1 MAKKEKKGGFIKEF
15 KEFAIKG
22 NMFDMAVGVIIGGA
36 FKSLVD
42 ALTAN
47 LIMPIL
53 SVFTGGLNFSS
64 WRIKL
69 GEKLVDGET
78 VANYLTF
85 GDFISALINFFIM
98 AFVIFLMVKIM
109 NRLRN
114 IGKKKEEEKK
124 EEPPKPSNEEV
135 LLTEIRDL
143 LKQK

>member
-47 LIMPIL
+47 IIMPIL
-53 SVFTGGLNFSS
+53 SVFTGGLNFSG

-69 GEKLVDGET
+69 GEKLVDGEI
-78 VANYLTF
+78 VSNYLTF
-85 GDFISALINFFIM
+85 GDFISAFINFIIM

-109 NRLRN
+109 NRLRE
-114 IGKKKEEEKK
+114 IGKKNEEKKK
-124 EEPPKPSNEEV
+124 EEPPKPSNEEL

-143 LKQK
+143 LKK